1 MSKFTDVVD
10 VDELMEAM
18 EAEAKRRSLKDIEA
32 PKHVAVATHNSAYE
46 SKPYAAGDLPHTQGH
61 HTADPFAPREG
72 KTLVWRDVNMTLV
85 RCVLVCLVCH
95 GHFGISVVSKLTH
108 QTKSFSG
115 REGRQ
120 SRTQTTRHCMGRS
133 S

>member
-85 RCVLVCLVCH
+85 RCVLVFVRFPLVDLIIKTDSPNQ
-95 GHFGISVVSKLTH
+95 FI
-108 QTKSFSG
+108 FRPG
-115 REGRQ
+115 RE
-120 SRTQTTRHCMGRS
+120 TVQTANY
-133 S
+133 